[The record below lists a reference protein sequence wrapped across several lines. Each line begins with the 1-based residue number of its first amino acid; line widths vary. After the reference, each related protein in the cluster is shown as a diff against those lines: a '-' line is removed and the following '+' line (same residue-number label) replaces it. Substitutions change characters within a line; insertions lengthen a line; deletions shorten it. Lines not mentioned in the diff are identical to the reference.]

1 MHRHFGIQYK
11 MTLFLRIDAKDI
23 DIHANIKE
31 SYESIITVK
40 YWKLILN
47 TRYCTFIKSHIL
59 RENSRMWE
67 NEHDIALTENMTLYI
82 YIAISMYK
90 MISNSYI
97 NMCIATN
104 KWIRKALEGNM
115 ISTEINFRWW
125 TYRWYSFT
133 SIYITEYSSEN
144 RN

>member
-1 MHRHFGIQYK
+1 

-59 RENSRMWE
+59 RENSRM
-67 NEHDIALTENMTLYI
+67 
-82 YIAISMYK
+82 
-90 MISNSYI
+90 
-97 NMCIATN
+97 
-104 KWIRKALEGNM
+104 
-115 ISTEINFRWW
+115 
-125 TYRWYSFT
+125 
-133 SIYITEYSSEN
+133 
-144 RN
+144 